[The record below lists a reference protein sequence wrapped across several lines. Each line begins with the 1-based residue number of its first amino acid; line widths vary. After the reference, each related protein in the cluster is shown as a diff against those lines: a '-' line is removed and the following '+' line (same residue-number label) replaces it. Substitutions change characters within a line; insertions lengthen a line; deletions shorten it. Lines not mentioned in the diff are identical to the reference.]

1 MMGTTRVQSRALVS
15 STSYGTKNPLAI
27 QGPTADL
34 RLATQTVLRLFLT
47 RNFANCTG
55 PCAGC
60 KALAL
65 DPHVKYE
72 TLIAESDPLD
82 RVRLQTGSSN
92 CLLQFPRLR

>member
-34 RLATQTVLRLFLT
+34 